1 MKDEL
6 YLMFSLSVLGNQI
19 RVYLILA
26 YVDYSQVMNLFVGAL
41 YINQI
46 TEFCYWLA

>member
-26 YVDYSQVMNLFVGAL
+26 NVYYSQVMNLFVGAL
-41 YINQI
+41 YIDKS
-46 TEFCYWLA
+46 TEFCNWLA